1 MGNTEVEMWVAKDQ
15 PWRSFSLFRQ
25 GVRRVPAKCAGDPA
39 ELCTLSTPP
48 AKHPRKSV
56 AKPAPP
62 VAVVPDPFPDHMRV
76 AREALGW
83 SQAKLARNAGID
95 KRSVG
100 RYEAGLVAP
109 SIQAAAKLAV
119 TLGKSLDV
127 LAGIGPSTSDP
138 QTSALLAKL
147 QLLPPDRRVL
157 VLALVKVLG
166 EK

>member
-1 MGNTEVEMWVAKDQ
+1 MGFCYRLDKITTGGGLSFE
-15 PWRSFSLFRQ
+15 WRALDTLRSLS
-25 GVRRVPAKCAGDPA
+25 A
-39 ELCTLSTPP
+39 
-48 AKHPRKSV
+48 
-56 AKPAPP
+56 AKPVPP
-62 VAVVPDPFPDHMRV
+62 VAVVPDAFPDHMRV
-76 AREALGW
+76 SRVALGW

-127 LAGIGPSTSDP
+127 MTGFGASPSDP
-138 QTSALLAKL
+138 QASALLAKL
-147 QLLPPDRRVL
+147 QLLPTDRRDL

>member
-1 MGNTEVEMWVAKDQ
+1 
-15 PWRSFSLFRQ
+15 
-25 GVRRVPAKCAGDPA
+25 
-39 ELCTLSTPP
+39 LS
-48 AKHPRKSV
+48 V
-56 AKPAPP
+56 GL
-62 VAVVPDPFPDHMRV
+62 RV
-76 AREALGW
+76 ADTLWRY
-83 SQAKLARNAGID
+83 

-127 LAGIGPSTSDP
+127 MAGIGASPSDP
-138 QTSALLAKL
+138 RASALLAKL

-157 VLALVKVLG
+157 VLALVQVLG

>member
-1 MGNTEVEMWVAKDQ
+1 LDKITTGGGLSFE
-15 PWRSFSLFRQ
+15 WRALDTLRSLS
-25 GVRRVPAKCAGDPA
+25 A
-39 ELCTLSTPP
+39 
-48 AKHPRKSV
+48 

-62 VAVVPDPFPDHMRV
+62 VAVVPDAFPDHMRV

-83 SQAKLARNAGID
+83 SQANLARNAGID

-127 LAGIGPSTSDP
+127 MAGIGASPSNP

-147 QLLPPDRRVL
+147 QLLTPDRRVL